1 MPCLSTVRGQMRME
15 DLIYIIFTSGTT
27 GNPKDVMVS
36 HGSAAHLICQ
46 DFPGAMRVRPSE
58 RVLLFF
64 SVAFDGC
71 AGLIFST
78 ICHGGTLAMATP
90 SDVIDVAGTCT
101 TLVVT
106 PSILAS
112 LTPTPQFDR
121 VTGIYMGG
129 EAPSDIL
136 VQRWTTPTRKV
147 YNCYGP
153 TECTTAVSS
162 TVCSDHSPRQRTV
175 LTLRQR

>member
-1 MPCLSTVRGQMRME
+1 MAAPL
-15 DLIYIIFTSGTT
+15 TSSVKTFQT
-27 GNPKDVMVS
+27 
-36 HGSAAHLICQ
+36 
-46 DFPGAMRVRPSE
+46 RSE
-58 RVLLFF
+58 SVLLKEC
-64 SVAFDGC
+64 SCSSLALLTG
-71 AGLIFST
+71 ALFST
-78 ICHGGTLAMATP
+78 ICHSGTLAMATP

-106 PSILAS
+106 HSILAS

-121 VTGIYMGG
+121 VIGIYMGG

-162 TVCSDHSPRQRTV
+162 TVCSDHSPANE
-175 LTLRQR
+175 LC

>member
-1 MPCLSTVRGQMRME
+1 MRME

-58 RVLLFF
+58 RVLLFL

-71 AGLIFST
+71 AGLIFPT

-129 EAPSDIL
+129 EAPATFSCRGGLRRRERCII
-136 VQRWTTPTRKV
+136 VMGSQHAQQP
-147 YNCYGP
+147 
-153 TECTTAVSS
+153 
-162 TVCSDHSPRQRTV
+162 SPAPCV
-175 LTLRQR
+175 PITLPANKLC

>member
-1 MPCLSTVRGQMRME
+1 MRME

-27 GNPKDVMVS
+27 GNPKGVMVS
-36 HGSAAHLICQ
+36 HGSAAHLVCQ
-46 DFPGAMRVRPSE
+46 DFPGAIRVRPSE

-162 TVCSDHSPRQRTV
+162 TVCFDHSPCQRTV

>member
-1 MPCLSTVRGQMRME
+1 
-15 DLIYIIFTSGTT
+15 
-27 GNPKDVMVS
+27 
-36 HGSAAHLICQ
+36 
-46 DFPGAMRVRPSE
+46 MRVRPSE

-71 AGLIFST
+71 AGMIFSN

-106 PSILAS
+106 PSILVS
-112 LTPTPQFDR
+112 LKPTPQFDR

-129 EAPSDIL
+129 EPPSDIL
-136 VQRWTTPTRKV
+136 VQRWTTPTTKV

-153 TECTTAVSS
+153 TECITAVSS
-162 TVCSDHSPRQRTV
+162 TICSDYSPR
-175 LTLRQR
+175 